1 MQSSDAMNPKGKRKR
16 VVIDP
21 SDEERLHRALEHWA
35 AGGDFVALRTRAFLL
50 LLWDGSVRT
59 SGALAMNAEDV
70 VQDPRARRV
79 TVLRRVVQRARD
91 ESDHR
96 QRSFVVSARAQEA
109 IAEYLRAA
117 RCGGWLPTDRLE
129 GPLFLSSVLPGSGQ
143 RLSKRTA
150 IHWWETFQRD
160 HARDCSRTYTLDD
173 LVYTGRLAYVA
184 AADGNT
190 ESLSDHSGIS
200 RRMAA
205 EYGLGSNVTPEDV
218 MARLDRRR

>member
-1 MQSSDAMNPKGKRKR
+1 MKPKGKRKR
-16 VVIDP
+16 VIVNP
-21 SDEERLHRALEHWA
+21 SDEKRLQGALERWA
-35 AGGDFVALRTRAFLL
+35 AGGDFVPLRTRAFLL

-79 TVLRRVVQRARD
+79 TNLRRVVQPECD

-96 QRSFVVSARAQEA
+96 QRSFVVSARTQHALA
-109 IAEYLRAA
+109 DYLGAV

-129 GPLFLSSVLPGSGQ
+129 GPLFLSSVQPGSGQ

-150 IHWWETFQRD
+150 IHWWETFQRG

-173 LVYTGRLAYVA
+173 LVYTGRLAYVE

-190 ESLSDHSGIS
+190 DLLSEHSGIS
-200 RRMAA
+200 RRSAA
-205 EYGLGSNVTPEDV
+205 EYGLGSNVTPEEV
-218 MARLDRRR
+218 MARLDKRR